1 MTREIRRLVA
11 EMCVG
16 MFLYVLVLG
25 ILALIFRRGLSGMG
39 FAAGPVLA
47 GLFAGFLADVAML
60 VHMAVVAERAT
71 DSRDEAYANRI
82 TVVQSVLRKA
92 VFVAV
97 LFFLGSRPQIDA
109 VAMIIGALG
118 LKMGA
123 FLQPAVHRV
132 IAGNNA
138 SDTEIPEGS
147 ETLEENP
154 PEGTDPGNSKD
165 ETR

>member
-1 MTREIRRLVA
+1 MTKEIRRLVA

-71 DSRDEAYANRI
+71 DSRDAAYANRI
-82 TVVQSVLRKA
+82 TVVQSLLRK
-92 VFVAV
+92 VIVVAV
-97 LFFLGSRPQIDA
+97 LFILGSRPQIDA
-109 VAMIIGALG
+109 VAMILGALG
-118 LKMGA
+118 LKAGA
-123 FLQPAVHRV
+123 FLQPAVHRMTSGKEASPDGQTGSGD
-132 IAGNNA
+132 ITSGERRKGYGN
-138 SDTEIPEGS
+138 DE
-147 ETLEENP
+147 
-154 PEGTDPGNSKD
+154 DPD
-165 ETR
+165 DCT